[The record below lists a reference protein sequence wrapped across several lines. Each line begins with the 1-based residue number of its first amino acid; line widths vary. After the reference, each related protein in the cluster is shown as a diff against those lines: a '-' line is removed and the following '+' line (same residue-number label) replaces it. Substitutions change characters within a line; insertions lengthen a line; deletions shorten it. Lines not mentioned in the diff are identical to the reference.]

1 MLTSKEENITQVI
14 DGIELSTFSLEEGD
28 TIFVTVDLNK
38 INLDMAHT
46 IFEKVVE
53 SFPSH
58 NVYLKT
64 DSITLESQLEDDLK

>member
-14 DGIELSTFSLEEGD
+14 DGIKLSTFSLEEGD

-38 INLDMAHT
+38 IDLDMAQT
-46 IFEKVVE
+46 IFEKIVE
-53 SFPSH
+53 TFPLH

-64 DSITLESQLEDDLK
+64 DGITLESQSEDNLK